1 MLKLAGEGIYR
12 EVVESLAYDPD
23 IAATGDLEAATAT
36 IVPTSR
42 PAIAGAQYSAA
53 LTLAKPADARI
64 IVKRVA
70 ARLSVN
76 IVSLGT
82 ATHLYCSVRVD
93 VDDAAH
99 ELFNEDWTTT
109 GTKLNAVDT
118 HSGNKAAIFSLLAD
132 GGPHTLYFL
141 FWANAASQAQI
152 DVASGWEGV
161 GSSSVDGLNY
171 CIEITHTG
179 FISIS
184 DKTAVQGSGTVNQC
198 LFTDVNA
205 VGRRFRGVTTTQ
217 ELSMGDNTALVG
229 VKAILSVFGTVATDL
244 NYLDYLNVVLRSEK

>member
-12 EVVESLAYDPD
+12 EVIESLAYDPD
-23 IAATGDLEAATAT
+23 LAATGDLEAATAT

-64 IVKRVA
+64 VVKRVA
-70 ARLSVN
+70 ARFSVN
-76 IVSLGT
+76 IASMGT

-99 ELFNEDWTTT
+99 ELFNEDWTTS
-109 GTKLNAVDT
+109 GTKLDAVDT
-118 HSGNKAAIFSLLAD
+118 HAGNKSAIFSLLSD
-132 GGPHTLYFL
+132 GGPHTFYFL
-141 FWANAASQAQI
+141 FWANAASQVQI
-152 DVASGWEGV
+152 DAVSGWEGV
-161 GSSSVDGLNY
+161 GSCDTGMGSH
-171 CIEITHTG
+171 CIEIMHAG

-184 DKTAVQGSGTVNQC
+184 DKVAVQGSGTVNQC
-198 LFTDVNA
+198 VFNDVNA

-217 ELSMGDNTALVG
+217 ELSMGDNTGLIG
-229 VKAILSVFGTVATDL
+229 VKAILSIFGTVATDL
-244 NYLDYLNVVLRSEK
+244 NYLDYLNVVLRGEK